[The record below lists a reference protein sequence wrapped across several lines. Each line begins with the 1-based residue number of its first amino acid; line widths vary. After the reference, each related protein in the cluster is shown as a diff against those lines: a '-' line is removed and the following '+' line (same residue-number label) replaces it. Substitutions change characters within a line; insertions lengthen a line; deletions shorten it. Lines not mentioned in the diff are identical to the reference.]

1 MILSFINLP
10 MLFLF
15 QLTLFAFIAL
25 SLALVVGVPVVLA
38 SADGWASSKQIVFS
52 GATLWIFLVFLVGI
66 LNSFVV

>member
-1 MILSFINLP
+1 

-15 QLTLFAFIAL
+15 QLTLFALIAL

-38 SADGWASSKQIVFS
+38 SPDGWAGSKQLVFS
-52 GATLWIFLVFLVGI
+52 GATLWIFLVFLVCI